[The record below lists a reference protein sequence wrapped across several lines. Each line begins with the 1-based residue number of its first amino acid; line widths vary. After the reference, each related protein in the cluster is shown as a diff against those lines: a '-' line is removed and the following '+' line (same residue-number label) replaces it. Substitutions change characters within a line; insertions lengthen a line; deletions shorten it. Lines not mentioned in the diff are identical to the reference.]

1 LMSDV
6 TVGGANT
13 TKKVVAVRW
22 IFEVCAACQAR
33 ANRAKPSLGGRSF
46 SRLHI
51 GTPLSEQ

>member
-1 LMSDV
+1 MSDV